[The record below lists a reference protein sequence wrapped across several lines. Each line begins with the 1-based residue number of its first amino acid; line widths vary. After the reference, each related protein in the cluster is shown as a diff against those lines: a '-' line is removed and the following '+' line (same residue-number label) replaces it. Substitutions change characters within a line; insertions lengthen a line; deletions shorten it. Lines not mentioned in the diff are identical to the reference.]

1 LKRQGSALDCSAIGE
16 RERKTVVE
24 DMALKRAEAP
34 QKKNI

>member
-1 LKRQGSALDCSAIGE
+1 LERERE
-16 RERKTVVE
+16 RERKKVVE